1 MNKLRIVALAL
12 VALFFIPFGVDHK
25 PLFEI
30 KEVFRLILKEEWK
43 MWFIMATST
52 YGVVALVWRD

>member
-1 MNKLRIVALAL
+1 MSKLLIVALAL
-12 VALFFIPFGVDHK
+12 VIFFLVPFGVDHK

-43 MWFIMATST
+43 MWFILATST